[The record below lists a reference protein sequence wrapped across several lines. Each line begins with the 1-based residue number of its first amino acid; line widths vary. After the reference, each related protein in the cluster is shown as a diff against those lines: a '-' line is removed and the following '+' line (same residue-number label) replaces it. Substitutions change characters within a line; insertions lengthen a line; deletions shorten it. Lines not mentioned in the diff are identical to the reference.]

1 MSDRHQSQPALLEV
15 VEMKNNIDTYNEGK
29 MALLKKGV
37 NSYEK
42 EAELRKS
49 LDVYFEDKIAVS
61 TTKEQHDEFQKYMKE
76 NDDFFKRCAEEFE
89 KMNKRSKTLLGP
101 RGP

>member
-15 VEMKNNIDTYNEGK
+15 VEMKNNIDTYYEGK

-49 LDVYFEDKIAVS
+49 LDVYFEDKISVS
-61 TTKEQHDEFQKYMKE
+61 TI
-76 NDDFFKRCAEEFE
+76 
-89 KMNKRSKTLLGP
+89 
-101 RGP
+101 RGVRHCWARAGLNNYILTILILVNIIII